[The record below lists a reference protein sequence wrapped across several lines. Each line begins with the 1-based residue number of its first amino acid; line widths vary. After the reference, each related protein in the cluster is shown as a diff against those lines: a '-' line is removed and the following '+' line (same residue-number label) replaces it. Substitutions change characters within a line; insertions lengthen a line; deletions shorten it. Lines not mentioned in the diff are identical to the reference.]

1 MQVNAKKKTQVGTAP
16 ANRRVNLQINLSL
29 KWDPG
34 GGESLKK
41 IKQKQKKKQDYNECY
56 FSKDNNLI
64 RMRTLTNH
72 LTNKNIFS

>member
-41 IKQKQKKKQDYNECY
+41 IKQKQKK
-56 FSKDNNLI
+56 
-64 RMRTLTNH
+64 
-72 LTNKNIFS
+72 NKTIMNATFQKIII